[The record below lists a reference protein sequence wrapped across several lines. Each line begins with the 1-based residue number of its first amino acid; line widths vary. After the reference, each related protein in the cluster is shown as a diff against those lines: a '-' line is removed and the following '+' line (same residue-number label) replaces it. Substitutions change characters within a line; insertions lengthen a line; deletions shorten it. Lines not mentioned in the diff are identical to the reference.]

1 MCIQIINLDLS
12 LEGERLICYVLET
25 LFDFPFLSFFFFF
38 FSQQQRE
45 MLVLS
50 RLSLKLKGTLTPSKS
65 SQQPLTPKARRA
77 TDHSNTGISN
87 APWDLKSLSKDIS

>member
-25 LFDFPFLSFFFFF
+25 LFDFPFLFFFFL
-38 FSQQQRE
+38 QQRRE
-45 MLVLS
+45 MLVSS
-50 RLSLKLKGTLTPSKS
+50 RLSLKLKGTLTPNKS
-65 SQQPLTPKARRA
+65 SQRPLTPTARGA
-77 TDHSNTGISN
+77 TDHSNAGISI